1 MLAVA
6 QNVPRDEGRVTSLE
20 TKFRLLSSLGRIV
33 LCLKCQSRDS
43 GDSEWIQSSCITVA
57 ILDKSPLQGV
67 SFEVVG
73 VEKGNVAT
81 SHAKC
86 RPLLA
91 PPRLLRERLAQDP
104 PATTVNPAT
113 PTELPLGS
121 PTVLPAASPEVQDGC
136 SVQGEGGIG
145 SPLELPTL
153 REDALAWRRVVLD
166 RCHEHLVARGFGVLE
181 LATLDLAH
189 SEDIGH
195 QVAGELGVD
204 YHEYIGDSI
213 YLWIQE
219 ARETRDLGERC
230 SGYRARSCSG

>member
-1 MLAVA
+1 M
-6 QNVPRDEGRVTSLE
+6 
-20 TKFRLLSSLGRIV
+20 
-33 LCLKCQSRDS
+33 
-43 GDSEWIQSSCITVA
+43 A

-67 SFEVVG
+67 SFEIVG
-73 VEKGNVAT
+73 VEKGHVAG

-91 PPRLLRERLAQDP
+91 PPQLLRERLAQDL

-121 PTVLPAASPEVQDGC
+121 PTVLPAASPEVQDRVFC
-136 SVQGEGGIG
+136 PGGGWDRKPYI
-145 SPLELPTL
+145 ELPAL

-166 RCHEHLVARGFGVLE
+166 RCHEHLVARGLAMLE
-181 LATLDLAH
+181 LATLDLAD

-195 QVAGELGVD
+195 QVAAELGVD

>member
-1 MLAVA
+1 MKLLPMLAVA

-113 PTELPLGS
+113 SYRAPP
-121 PTVLPAASPEVQDGC
+121 
-136 SVQGEGGIG
+136 GE
-145 SPLELPTL
+145 P
-153 REDALAWRRVVLD
+153 D
-166 RCHEHLVARGFGVLE
+166 RPARGFAGGSGRVFCPGGRWDRKSFGV
-181 LATLDLAH
+181 TDLKGGR
-189 SEDIGH
+189 SGM
-195 QVAGELGVD
+195 
-204 YHEYIGDSI
+204 
-213 YLWIQE
+213 E
-219 ARETRDLGERC
+219 AR
-230 SGYRARSCSG
+230 RAGQVS